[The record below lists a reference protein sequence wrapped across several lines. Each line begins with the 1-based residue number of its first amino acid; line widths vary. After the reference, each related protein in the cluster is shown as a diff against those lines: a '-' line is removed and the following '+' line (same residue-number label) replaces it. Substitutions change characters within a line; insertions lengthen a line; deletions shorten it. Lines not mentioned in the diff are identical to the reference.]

1 MAKRDHDKR
10 HQLVPEHMR
19 IGSEEDTPELRD
31 VLTSIGSFLKQLG
44 YNRALAALRDETE
57 KNGMQ
62 LEIDRWNS
70 EFTIHSR
77 FDLLY
82 LWVGGGKGGLHTD
95 SEEDSSDDDEAAGGA
110 LVDDEAEV
118 TNGDS
123 SDEESDSDSSA
134 HAGQKRKRVVTPSS
148 SESDDSS
155 SESDSNAMQED
166 AKLPSGSSSD
176 SASSSDESDARPSKR
191 AKMTNSSKRS
201 VSRDSSSSSDSES
214 DSGSDSDSSSDS
226 GTSSGPSNELTT
238 SSVNSQF
245 SLGSEKG
252 VSITSKSASSRS
264 RSSSSSESES
274 SSNDDSESDSNSE
287 GSKSDTDS
295 TSSSD
300 SDSDDEPAPP
310 APSPKPKKKVKKEP
324 FGALDV
330 PKASMN
336 RSGSATSS
344 SATLAVE
351 TPTRSE
357 QKDNE
362 TVDEKLV
369 FAVPDTNNGNGDI
382 HPDRFKRMPELKAT
396 PTTKEIPATKE
407 NIKKLKKDQV
417 PFSRIPAD
425 QKVDPKFASNQYQS
439 YDYADRAYQD
449 LSVTKGKGF
458 TKEKNKKKKGA
469 YRGGAIDLA
478 PKGIKFED

>member
-148 SESDDSS
+148 SESEDSS
-155 SESDSNAMQED
+155 SDSDSNAMQED
-166 AKLPSGSSSD
+166 ANSPNGSSSD
-176 SASSSDESDARPSKR
+176 SDSSSDESDSRPSKR
-191 AKMTNSSKRS
+191 AKITNSNKRS
-201 VSRDSSSSSDSES
+201 VSRESSSSSDSES
-214 DSGSDSDSSSDS
+214 NSDSGSDSSSDS
-226 GTSSGPSNELTT
+226 GESSGT
-238 SSVNSQF
+238 SDDLIASSINSHF
-245 SLGSEKG
+245 PLGSEKG
-252 VSITSKSASSRS
+252 VSISSKSTSSRS
-264 RSSSSSESES
+264 RSSSESESS
-274 SSNDDSESDSNSE
+274 SSNDDSESDSHSE
-287 GSKSDTDS
+287 RGESGSDS

-310 APSPKPKKKVKKEP
+310 APSPKPKKQVKKQP
-324 FGALDV
+324 FDSLEI
-330 PKASMN
+330 PKASGN

-351 TPTRSE
+351 TPTRTE

-362 TVDEKLV
+362 AVDEKLV
-369 FAVPDTNNGNGDI
+369 FSVPESSNGNGDI
-382 HPDRFKRMPELKAT
+382 HPDRLKRMPDTKAT